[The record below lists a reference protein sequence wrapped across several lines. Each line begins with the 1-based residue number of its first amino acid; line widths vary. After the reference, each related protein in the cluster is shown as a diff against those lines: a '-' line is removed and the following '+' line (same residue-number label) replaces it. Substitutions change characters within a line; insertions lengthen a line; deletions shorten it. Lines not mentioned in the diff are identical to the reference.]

1 MREIFLVSGDSTESS
16 LVFKTSEED
25 GAEEFFIAVTDELH
39 AILAGHSEIAQ
50 TPEPEEPEEVA
61 PPVLEPVAAVEE
73 PRVEKEIDPR
83 ISAPLTMSPREIQIR
98 IRSGATVEELAE
110 EIGVTEARI
119 EPYAHPVLLERAR
132 IADLAKQS
140 HPIRENGPAKL
151 TLWEILAT
159 AFATRGH
166 DLTTARWDAYK
177 DATNQW
183 IVRVDWKAGLSDNYA
198 EWTLNLHNTSNPTAD
213 PRTPVAADLID
224 PEFIQPVRTLTSV
237 GSSQEQ
243 YDDETDIFDTVTTP
257 EEEPDSESEA
267 GAEVTNDNV
276 PEAEA
281 EGPRNRRRK
290 AVTPHWE
297 DVLLGV
303 RANTKRPKK

>member
-1 MREIFLVSGDSTESS
+1 MREIFLISGDSTESS

-39 AILAGHSEIAQ
+39 AILAGHSEIKSA
-50 TPEPEEPEEVA
+50 PEPEEHKEVP

-73 PRVEKEIDPR
+73 PREEKEIDPR

-98 IRSGATVEELAE
+98 VRSGATIEELAE
-110 EIGVTEARI
+110 EIGVTEARV

-166 DLTTARWDAYK
+166 DLTTARWDATK
-177 DATNQW
+177 TPPTSGSCELIGKQDSAT
-183 IVRVDWKAGLSDNYA
+183 
-198 EWTLNLHNTSNPTAD
+198 
-213 PRTPVAADLID
+213 
-224 PEFIQPVRTLTSV
+224 
-237 GSSQEQ
+237 
-243 YDDETDIFDTVTTP
+243 TTR
-257 EEEPDSESEA
+257 S
-267 GAEVTNDNV
+267 G
-276 PEAEA
+276 
-281 EGPRNRRRK
+281 R
-290 AVTPHWE
+290 
-297 DVLLGV
+297 
-303 RANTKRPKK
+303 